1 MLCSKCHTEFEEQL
15 KKKRDSK
22 WCPECWKK
30 YRTNYHKERMLNDE
44 AYCLKY
50 KNYQKK
56 YSKKD
61 KVKQKRKIYEK
72 LYYQSRAIQSK
83 NRNDNRKLE
92 VLTHYSD
99 GLPTCNKCGF
109 IDIRA
114 LSIDHIN
121 SGGTKHRKEL
131 GGAGQSIYKWLQDNS
146 YPKEYQVLC
155 MN

>member
-56 YSKKD
+56 YS
-61 KVKQKRKIYEK
+61 
-72 LYYQSRAIQSK
+72 
-83 NRNDNRKLE
+83 RNDNRKLE

-131 GGAGQSIYKWLQDNS
+131 GG
-146 YPKEYQVLC
+146 
-155 MN
+155 